1 MDSQTYNLIIS
12 ILGLVFT
19 VLAVGFVVFA
29 NQSNKRAN
37 GNVPPE
43 IAKTLADALPPSLLP
58 LLIAL
63 AKAGQELALTTATT
77 ADDELLTVIQR
88 ELTPTPHV
96 DSPPV
101 IDPEAEG

>member
-63 AKAGQELALTTATT
+63 AKAGETLAAATPT
-77 ADDELLTVIQR
+77 PADDELVQAIEK
-88 ELTPTPHV
+88 ELTPTPHTTR
-96 DSPPV
+96 PL
-101 IDPEAEG
+101 DPNAEG

>member
-1 MDSQTYNLIIS
+1 MNADTYNLVIG

-19 VLAVGFVVFA
+19 IFALGFVFYA

-43 IAKTLADALPPSLLP
+43 IAKTLADALPASVLP

-63 AKAGQELALTTATT
+63 VKAGETLAKNTPTT
-77 ADDELLTVIQR
+77 ADDELVKAIEK
-88 ELTPTPHV
+88 ELTPTPHTTR
-96 DSPPV
+96 PL
-101 IDPEAEG
+101 DPNAEG